1 MTLRIVRKA
10 SAIAVLL
17 TVLSAIA
24 SGSALLGCA
33 GTPTQ
38 RSADSVVREL
48 REQAAHSED
57 NDISARWLLAELLS
71 IGGDSAQASKARK
84 HLEQIAAVG
93 VRAALAR
100 GLDDSLHGRLKTA
113 PDHFL
118 NVVKQAHHSQDP
130 DAALFGW
137 FAAQRA
143 VQLRDASPGLW
154 QRWEKFVTAAL
165 AKPDRLGWRTRDVL
179 LDWWVAEQW
188 KQASKDLPERA
199 REQYGCLKELRI
211 AGPFGEN
218 VAADTYASF
227 PAEAPG
233 PWPARW
239 EASAASTAKIL
250 RTKRNGCSVQVDE
263 PTTNG
268 IFYLETYLELPEAR
282 DVIVV
287 APGSYGVW
295 INDQR
300 VLTRDI
306 RVWGDGLR
314 AGVAVRLPAGRNRL
328 VAKTSAKDASLR
340 LLNLDGSSAQI
351 ASSVD
356 ASQPYGS
363 GRPAMLPN
371 PNVLSRF
378 VRNANAIP
386 PHDDVVRF
394 CAAFLA
400 QGDHHADVASVLHE
414 PLISSM
420 DKATGTALHI
430 ASMYVEN
437 DPIFDSSQTSDLMRE
452 LNQRAVKKDPG
463 LWAAELDLISRT
475 ANNKGLTDAVR
486 DLAELQQRF
495 PHVPGIGIALA
506 NVYGQLG
513 WRAEYANTA
522 KALERQFPES
532 LEGLQ
537 SALEVYEEQG
547 DRASVERI
555 TAQIRKLDPDSEI
568 LITQALEREDY
579 DSALVQLRLLAKRRP
594 ERKALLQRIDDL
606 SIRAGHTSDSA
617 TRLKALIDE
626 NPTSTAVHL
635 AKADWALAHGDAA
648 ALHKQVAS
656 AVALGADPGP
666 IVDAIDLVEGMTEL
680 QPYRLDARAVI
691 AEYERQG
698 RHLAGTAARVL
709 DYAVVW
715 VRADGS
721 SRMLEH
727 EIVRIQSAEA
737 ISRFAE
743 QRLEGLILNMRVI
756 KSDGRTLE
764 PEPIEGKPSMTFP
777 HLEVGDYL
785 ETEQIQFQRGDLSG
799 RQYDGPRWFFRE
811 ENVAYAHS
819 ELVVISPTHQPL
831 QIETQGELPA
841 PIISQDGQFV
851 VRRWRV
857 DHSTAAPD
865 EPFSAPITEF
875 LPSVSVG
882 WGASLQRNLEALN
895 ARVSPTIPVD
905 PRITKIA
912 RHIVED
918 VPQRATTERVRALF
932 RWVQAN
938 VADGEENDGRRVVV
952 GKSGN
957 RWQAM
962 VTLCRALGIPATFVV
977 AKNRL
982 ASPIRGPLSEA
993 RAFGAAVLKI
1003 DTPDAPIWLT
1013 LDDKY
1018 GPFNYL
1024 PAELRGMPG
1033 YQLGQAKPLAVTLPN
1048 DGAQDTI
1055 FHEVEATLAADGSA
1069 ELKLV
1074 QTFRGKPAVQL
1085 RKGLSELPENRLHD
1099 VLEIQLLGRTFHGAR
1114 LKKFKILRQND
1125 ADTPL
1130 SIEMVASAPALAQP
1144 RGNQLTLSPPY
1155 TVNLSQVLTVPVRQ
1169 TPMLIMETTHQVVR
1183 MRVTPPPGATIAAP
1197 SPLQLDHA
1205 GYQLHIA
1212 DRLDKGTLVLDRE
1225 VTIPAGRVQPDAYAA
1240 FVDFARQSD
1249 AAQARDIVIH
1259 LAQK

>member
-1 MTLRIVRKA
+1 
-10 SAIAVLL
+10 
-17 TVLSAIA
+17 LS
-24 SGSALLGCA
+24 L
-33 GTPTQ
+33 
-38 RSADSVVREL
+38 
-48 REQAAHSED
+48 
-57 NDISARWLLAELLS
+57 
-71 IGGDSAQASKARK
+71 GGDSTQARKARD
-84 HLEQIAAVG
+84 HLEKVEAG
-93 VRAALAR
+93 GMRAALAR
-100 GLDDSLHGRLKTA
+100 GLDDSLHGRLKSA

-118 NVVKQAHHSQDP
+118 NVVKQAHHSE
-130 DAALFGW
+130 DANAPLFSW

-154 QRWEKFVTAAL
+154 QRWSTFVIAAL
-165 AKPDRLGWRTRDVL
+165 SKPDRLGWRTRDVL

-199 REQYGCLKELRI
+199 REHYGCLKELRI
-211 AGPFGEN
+211 AGPFGDN
-218 VAADTYASF
+218 VAADTYRSF
-227 PAEAPG
+227 AAEGPG

-239 EASAASTAKIL
+239 EHNAANTAKIL
-250 RTKRNGCSVQVDE
+250 RTKRNGCSVRADE
-263 PTTNG
+263 PAPNG
-268 IFYLETYLELPEAR
+268 IFYLETYLQVPQAR

-287 APGSYGVW
+287 APGAYGVW
-295 INDQR
+295 VNDHR

-306 RVWGDGLR
+306 RVWGDGLH
-314 AGVAVRLPAGRNRL
+314 AGVALRLPAGTHRL
-328 VAKTSAKDASLR
+328 VAKTSSKEASLR
-340 LLNLDGSSAQI
+340 VLALDGTPAAIPSTLEPSSSY
-351 ASSVD
+351 SSE
-356 ASQPYGS
+356 
-363 GRPAMLPN
+363 RPTVLPD
-371 PNVLSRF
+371 PNVLIQY
-378 VRNANAIP
+378 VRGGNVIP
-386 PHDDVVRF
+386 PKDDVVRF
-394 CAAFLA
+394 CAASLA
-400 QGDHHADVASVLHE
+400 QGDRHADVASVLHE

-430 ASMYVEN
+430 ASLYVEN
-437 DPIFDSSQTSDLMRE
+437 DPIFDTSQTSDLMRE
-452 LNQRAVKKDPG
+452 LNQRALKKDAG

-475 ANNKGLTDAVR
+475 ANNKGLTDAVK
-486 DLAELQQRF
+486 DLDKLQKRF
-495 PHVPGIGIALA
+495 PQVPGIAIALA

-513 WRAEYANTA
+513 WRAEYAHTA
-522 KALERQFPES
+522 KALARQYPES
-532 LEGLQ
+532 LEALQ
-537 SALEVYEEQG
+537 SALEVYQEQG
-547 DRASVERI
+547 DRNSVDHLTARI
-555 TAQIRKLDPDSEI
+555 RTLDPDSEI

-579 DSALVQLRLLAKRRP
+579 DTALAQLQQLAKRRP
-594 ERKALLQRIDDL
+594 ERKALQQRIDEL
-606 SIRAGHTSDSA
+606 SIRAGKKQDNVE
-617 TRLKALIDE
+617 RLKALIDDD
-626 NPTSTAVHL
+626 PTNTSLHL
-635 AKADWALAHGDAA
+635 AHADWALAHGDAG
-648 ALHKQVAS
+648 ALHKQVAT
-656 AVALGADPGP
+656 AVALGADQGP

-680 QPYRLDARAVI
+680 QPYRLDARTVI

-756 KSDGRTLE
+756 KSDGRMLE
-764 PEPIEGKPSMTFP
+764 PEPVEGKPSMTFP

-831 QIETQGELPA
+831 QIETQGILPA
-841 PIISQDGQFV
+841 PVISQEGQFV

-857 DHSTAAPD
+857 DHSPAAPD

-895 ARVSPTIPVD
+895 ARVSPTIPID

-912 RHIVED
+912 HHIVEE
-918 VPQRATTERVRALF
+918 VPRRNIAGRARALY

-938 VADGEENDGRRVVV
+938 VAEGEESDGRRVVV

-962 VTLCRALGIPATFVV
+962 IALCRALGISANFVV
-977 AKNRL
+977 ARNRL

-993 RAFGAAVLKI
+993 RAYGSAVLKI
-1003 DTPDAPIWLT
+1003 DAPSGPIWLT

-1018 GPFNYL
+1018 GPFGYL

-1033 YQLGQAKPLAVTLPN
+1033 FQLGLAKPQPVTLPN

-1055 FHEVEATLAADGSA
+1055 FQEVDAKLATDGSA

-1074 QTFRGKPAVQL
+1074 QTFQGKPAVQL
-1085 RKGLSELPENRLHD
+1085 RKGLAELPENRLHD
-1099 VLEIQLLGRTFHGAR
+1099 VLETQLLGRTFHGAR
-1114 LKKFKILRQND
+1114 LKKFKIVRQGD

-1130 SIEMVASAPALAQP
+1130 AIEMTASVPALAQS

-1169 TPMLIMETTHQVVR
+1169 TPLLIMETTHQVVR
-1183 MRVTPPPGATIAAP
+1183 MRVTPPQGATIAAP
-1197 SPLQLDHA
+1197 TTLQLDHA
-1205 GYQLHIA
+1205 GYQLRVA
-1212 DRLDKGTLVLDRE
+1212 DRLDKGILLLDRE
-1225 VTIPAGRVQPDAYAA
+1225 ILIPAGRVQPDAYAA

-1249 AAQARDIVIH
+1249 AAQARDIVIN
-1259 LAQK
+1259 LK